1 MFLPTNI
8 TLQFG
13 DSGDYVAEL
22 QRRLVQRQC
31 MARGMITA
39 FYDGPT
45 VSGVR
50 TFQIAA
56 GLQGD
61 GIAGPET
68 LRRLNS
74 YFDEDSGAPGD
85 ENEQAASVGPTLE
98 QRMNLQILAEDRL
111 DEKELEKQMLVA
123 EQSQA
128 QQMEQQL
135 QKDHSQERTLD
146 KQQLLQQQIDQKQQA
161 QQTQMS
167 QRVEHEARA
176 NDVSLAKGPAFIDKP
191 ISKTFDD
198 LGKDKLEQDTG
209 GQSRGPEL
217 TRDPTEGKAQKA
229 ELDVGKTGPG
239 VSIPKDVSAEREVQ
253 PTRNTELSPN
263 APAVGVAASPSA
275 PAVAPPEPAVVRA
288 PVQAAAQ
295 SPEMSRLSQQ
305 IEAKLPPHVIEEVK
319 EVGVVMLNQGVKQSQ
334 LPGGLAPTAPE
345 RTPGMEERQTNQ
357 GGGRGV

>member
-74 YFDEDSGAPGD
+74 FFDEDSGAPGD
-85 ENEQAASVGPTLE
+85 KNEQATSVGPTLE
-98 QRMNLQILAEDRL
+98 QRMNLQILS
-111 DEKELEKQMLVA
+111 DELFEQKEIEKQMLAA

-128 QQMEQQL
+128 IQQEQQV
-135 QKDHSQERTLD
+135 QKDHAQERALD
-146 KQQLLQQQIDQKQQA
+146 KQQQLDQKQQV
-161 QQTQMS
+161 QMS

-176 NDVSLAKGPAFIDKP
+176 KDVSLAKGPAFIDKP

-217 TRDPTEGKAQKA
+217 TRDPTESKAQKA
-229 ELDVGKTGPG
+229 ELATDNSGPG
-239 VSIPKDVSAEREVQ
+239 VSVPKEISSEREIL
-253 PTRNTELSPN
+253 PARKPELSPTS
-263 APAVGVAASPSA
+263 PATGVATGPSA
-275 PAVAPPEPAVVRA
+275 PAVAPADPAPIRA
-288 PVQAAAQ
+288 PVQAMAQ
-295 SPEMSRLSQQ
+295 SPEMTRLSQQ
-305 IEAKLPPHVIEEVK
+305 METKLPPHVIQEVK

-334 LPGGLAPTAPE
+334 LPGGLAPTGPE
-345 RTPGMEERQTNQ
+345 RTPGMEERQATQ
-357 GGGRGV
+357 GGGRGA